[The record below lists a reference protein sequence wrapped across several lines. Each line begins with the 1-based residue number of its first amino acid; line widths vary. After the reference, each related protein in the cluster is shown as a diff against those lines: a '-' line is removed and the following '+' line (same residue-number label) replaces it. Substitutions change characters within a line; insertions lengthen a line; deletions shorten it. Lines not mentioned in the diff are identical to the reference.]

1 MEQQI
6 VQLLHDTQSP
16 NHAPRRNAE
25 LQLRQL
31 YTNPTFAPT
40 LIAVATHQ
48 SIDLPIR
55 QAALLFLKQF
65 VQQVWSPQFEEF
77 KGEMLV
83 SVQDRAKLRQ
93 ALLDLATDAHQERKI
108 KSAASIVV
116 SKIATADFP

>member
-116 SKIATADFP
+116 S